1 MKRYKSLIIGIFVAA
16 LFAFTFIQPT
26 VFANFNKDNTALT
39 KEKKINKNWV
49 TTWNASPE
57 PTWGADFPLPTKL
70 PAKIENQ
77 TIRQVAKISL
87 GGNQIRISFSNE
99 YGKEPLTIGEAHVA
113 LTDNG
118 SNIVKNTDQK
128 IKFGGKTSVVLPA
141 GSSIIS
147 DPIPLKVNPLAKVSV
162 SLYLPKTTI
171 PTTFHWD
178 ARQTTYIANGNVT
191 SATKMKADSTTDAS
205 MYLTGISVHSPKN
218 SGTVVAIGD
227 SITDGDGATVDAD
240 TRWTN
245 FLANRLISQNV
256 SVINSGTSG
265 NRLLKDGMGV
275 SVLSRFNR
283 DVLSKPNVKSV
294 VVLIGINDIS
304 WPGTGFAPTEKRPT
318 FDELVAGYR
327 QLIRQAHAHHI
338 KVIGVT
344 LTPFEGA
351 LSGTNLD
358 NYYSKEKDELRQ
370 QVNKWIRSGE
380 FDSVVDL
387 DEIMK
392 DPKHPTRLLPEYDS
406 GDHLHPGD
414 VGNRKIADSIDLNS
428 LLK

>member
-1 MKRYKSLIIGIFVAA
+1 MKRFKSLIIGSFVAA
-16 LFAFTFIQPT
+16 LLVFTFVQTT
-26 VFANFNKDNTALT
+26 VFANGNKDSSAPT
-39 KEKKINKNWV
+39 KEKKGWV

-57 PTWGADFPLPTKL
+57 PTWGADIPLPTKL

-118 SNIVKNTDQK
+118 SNIVKNTDRK
-128 IKFGGKTSVVLPA
+128 LTFGGKTSVVIPA
-141 GSSIIS
+141 GASIVS
-147 DPIPLKVNPLAKVSV
+147 DSVPFKVNAQTKVSI
-162 SLYLPKTTI
+162 SLYLPKTTT

-178 ARQTTYIANGNVT
+178 ARQTTYIGKGNVS
-191 SATKMKADSTTDAS
+191 SATRMKADSTTDAS
-205 MYLTGISVHSPKN
+205 MYVTGISVHAPTN
-218 SGTVVAIGD
+218 NGTVVAIGD

-245 FLANRLISQNV
+245 FLAERLVSQKV
-256 SVINSGTSG
+256 SVINAGISG
-265 NRLLKDGMGV
+265 NRLLRDGMGV

-283 DVLSKPNVKSV
+283 DVLSQPNVKSV
-294 VVLIGINDIS
+294 IVLIGINDIS
-304 WPGTGFAPTEKRPT
+304 WPGTGFAPTETRPK

-327 QLIRQAHAHHI
+327 QLIAQAHARHI
-338 KVIGVT
+338 KVIGLT

-358 NYYSKEKDELRQ
+358 NYYSKDKEELRQ
-370 QVNKWIRSGE
+370 KVNSWIRSGE

-387 DEIMK
+387 DAIMK
-392 DPKHPTRLLPEYDS
+392 DPEHPTRLLAKYDS

-414 VGNRKIADSIDLNS
+414 VGNKVIADSMDLNAII
-428 LLK
+428 K